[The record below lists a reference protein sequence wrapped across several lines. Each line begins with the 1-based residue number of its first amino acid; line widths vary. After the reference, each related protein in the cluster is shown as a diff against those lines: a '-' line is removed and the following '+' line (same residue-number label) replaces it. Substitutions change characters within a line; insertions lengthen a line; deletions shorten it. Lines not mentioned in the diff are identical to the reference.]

1 LIGKIFKIGIIIVAV
16 LVVWKLAGGTVDGVV
31 SFVEMIFTRLAD
43 FLNSVATKIAEFF
56 SGILGGSS
64 ESATP

>member
-1 LIGKIFKIGIIIVAV
+1 MAV